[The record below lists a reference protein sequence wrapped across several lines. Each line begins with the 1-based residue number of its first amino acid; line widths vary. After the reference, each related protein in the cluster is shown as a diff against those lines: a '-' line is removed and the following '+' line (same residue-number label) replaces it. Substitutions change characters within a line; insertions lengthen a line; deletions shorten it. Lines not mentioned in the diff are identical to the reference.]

1 MFLGG
6 RERAHWGRMGYL
18 HEYPLGD
25 CGTSHNSVN
34 DKEMDILKIS
44 AIHSEASQMSSVAN
58 HTGKINQISDNER
71 EQKWLL
77 FWYTRFVK
85 LEKKIFQ
92 LFLDHQKQR
101 VLHAIITTS
110 EQPLHFGNSM
120 NGCPKYHI
128 VYPKYTSCY
137 RAGID
142 NQEGALLFMI

>member
-6 RERAHWGRMGYL
+6 RERADWGQMGYL

-58 HTGKINQISDNER
+58 HTGKINQISDHER

-77 FWYTRFVK
+77 FCYTRFVK

-110 EQPLHFGNSM
+110 
-120 NGCPKYHI
+120 
-128 VYPKYTSCY
+128 
-137 RAGID
+137 
-142 NQEGALLFMI
+142 